1 MCQCCM
7 NRREFLGVTTVL
19 AAAGAAT
26 MAPGAFASTPA
37 WPETLWNP
45 DRAHLRLG
53 KPLRVQPVLMYRI
66 PVRREMASW
75 KSWGGIQTEEAAGDE
90 VNRITAELAGLASE
104 ADFAVEMLPVA
115 RVTTP
120 EEAAKVHESGAD
132 ATVVYPDTG
141 SGSML
146 QAALPETGGL
156 IFVRHKSGPVYYW
169 YEALSVRQL
178 RKDGEGPD
186 PERRASVQD
195 VVVDDT
201 QELLWRLRAL
211 YAVKNFMGARVVA
224 LGGPQGKYVDNAPE
238 FVRERFHFDIVDVS
252 YEDLGA
258 RIGSVLADKEKMAL
272 CERWAD
278 RYLALPN
285 TTLETGRA
293 FVVNA
298 FALYGIFKD
307 ILAEAG
313 TELFTINECMNTILP
328 MSKTTACLTL
338 GLLNDEG
345 YAAFCESDFVI
356 VPAGIFLRYL
366 CGKPVFMHNSTF
378 PHGGVVTCAHCTG
391 PRRMDGVHYDPVRVM
406 THYESEYGA
415 APKVEIPVGQE
426 LTFIS
431 PEFTTGRWVG
441 IRGVVEDNPFYEICR
456 SQQDVRIH
464 GDWKKLMNEVRDSHW
479 MMVYGDYLKEIAYA
493 APRIGITLDC
503 ISEA

>member
-1 MCQCCM
+1 MCSCCM
-7 NRREFLGVTTVL
+7 NRREFLSVSTVL
-19 AAAGAAT
+19 AAAGAAS
-26 MAPGAFASTPA
+26 MATGAHAA
-37 WPETLWNP
+37 AAVWPEDLWDP
-45 DRAHLRLG
+45 DRPHLTIG
-53 KPLRVQPVLMYRI
+53 NPLRVQPVLMYRI
-66 PVRREMASW
+66 PVRREMTSW
-75 KSWGGIQTEEAAGDE
+75 KSWGGIQSEEAAGEE
-90 VNRITAELAGLASE
+90 VKRITEELASLAGG
-104 ADFAVEMLPVA
+104 ADFPVEILPVVC
-115 RVTTP
+115 VTSP
-120 EEAAKVHESGAD
+120 EEASKVHASAAD
-132 ATVVYPDTG
+132 VTIVYPATG
-141 SGSML
+141 SGTLL
-146 QAALPETGGL
+146 QTLLPEKGGL

-186 PERRASVQD
+186 PERRASVHD

-201 QELLWRLRAL
+201 NELLWRLRAL

-224 LGGPQGKYVDNAPE
+224 LGGAQGKYADNAPE
-238 FVRERFHFDIVDVS
+238 FVRERFNLDIVDIS

-258 RIGSVLADKEKMAL
+258 RIGVVMADKGKMAL
-272 CERWAD
+272 CEQWAD

-285 TTLETGRA
+285 TALETERA

-307 ILAEAG
+307 ILTEAQ
-313 TELFTINECMNTILP
+313 TKLFTINECMSTILP

-378 PHGGVVTCAHCTG
+378 PHGGIVTCAHCTG

>member
-1 MCQCCM
+1 MCECCM
-7 NRREFLGVTTVL
+7 NRRTFLEMTTAM
-19 AAAGAAT
+19 AAAGAVGVA
-26 MAPGAFASTPA
+26 AGAYAAAPA
-37 WPETLWNP
+37 WPGNLWDP
-45 DRAHLRLG
+45 DRAHISIG
-53 KPLRVQPVLMYRI
+53 KPLRVQPILMYRI

-75 KSWGGIQTEEAAGDE
+75 KSWGGIQTEAAVGEE
-90 VNRITAELAGLASE
+90 VKRITTELAALAE
-104 ADFAVEMLPVA
+104 AADFAIEILPVV
-115 RVTTP
+115 RVTSP
-120 EEAAKVHESGAD
+120 EEAAKAHESGAD
-132 ATVVYPDTG
+132 ATIVYPATG
-141 SGSML
+141 SGSLL
-146 QAALPETGGL
+146 QAALPEKGGL

-178 RKDGEGPD
+178 RKDGEEPD

-195 VVVDDT
+195 VVVDDA

-211 YAVKNFMGARVVA
+211 FAVKNFMGARVVA
-224 LGGPQGKYVDNAPE
+224 IGGPQGKYVDNAPE
-238 FVRERFHFDIVDVS
+238 FVRERFNFDIVDVS
-252 YEDLGA
+252 YEELGG
-258 RIGSVLADKEKMAL
+258 RIAAVLADKEKMAL
-272 CERWAD
+272 CERWTD

-285 TTLETGRA
+285 TTLETERD

-307 ILAEAG
+307 ILTEAKA
-313 TELFTINECMNTILP
+313 ELFTINQCMSTILP

-391 PRRMDGVHYDPVRVM
+391 PRRMDGVHYDPVRVL
-406 THYESEYGA
+406 THYESDYGA
-415 APKVEIPVGQE
+415 APKVEIPIGQE

-493 APRIGITLDC
+493 APRIGITLDA

>member
-7 NRREFLGVTTVL
+7 NRREFLGVTTAVT
-19 AAAGAAT
+19 AAAAVGMAVSAGAAS
-26 MAPGAFASTPA
+26 AQWPA
-37 WPETLWNP
+37 DLWDS
-45 DRAHLRLG
+45 DRAHLKIG
-53 KPLRVQPVLMYRI
+53 KPLRVQPVLMYRL
-66 PVRREMASW
+66 PERREMTSW
-75 KSWGGIQTEEAAGDE
+75 KSWGGIQTEQAVGEE
-90 VNRITAELAGLASE
+90 VERITAELGALAAG
-104 ADFAVEMLPVA
+104 ADFAMEVLPVA
-115 RVTTP
+115 RVTSP
-120 EEAAKVHESGAD
+120 EEAAKAHASEAD
-132 ATVVYPDTG
+132 AVIVYPATG
-141 SGSML
+141 SGSLL
-146 QAALPETGGL
+146 QASLPETGGL
-156 IFVRHKSGPVYYW
+156 IFVRHKSGPAYYW

-178 RKDGEGPD
+178 RTDGEGPD
-186 PERRASVQD
+186 TGKRASIHD
-195 VVVDDT
+195 VVVDDM
-201 QELLWRLRAL
+201 QELQWRLRAL
-211 YAVKNFMGARVVA
+211 FAAKNFMGARVVA
-224 LGGPQGKYVDNAPE
+224 IGGAQGKYDESAPQ
-238 FVRERFHFDIVDVS
+238 FVRDRFKFEIVEVS
-252 YEDLGA
+252 YDDLGK
-258 RIGSVLADKEKMAL
+258 RIASVLADKEKMAL
-272 CERWAD
+272 CEQWTD

-285 TTLETGRA
+285 TTLETERS

-298 FALYGIFKD
+298 FALYGIFKE

-313 TELFTINECMNTILP
+313 TDLMTINQCMSTILP

-391 PRRMDGVHYDPVRVM
+391 PRRMDGVHYDPVRVL

-431 PEFTTGRWVG
+431 PEYATGRWVG

-464 GDWKKLMNEVRDSHW
+464 GDWKKLLNEVRDSHW
-479 MMVYGDYLKEIAYA
+479 MMVYGDYLKEINYA
-493 APRIGITLDC
+493 APHIGITLDR

>member
-7 NRREFLGVTTVL
+7 NRREFLGVTTAMT
-19 AAAGAAT
+19 AAAAVGAAAYAVAS
-26 MAPGAFASTPA
+26 APS
-37 WPETLWNP
+37 WPVNLWDP
-45 DRAHLRLG
+45 DRAHLRIG
-53 KPLRVQPVLMYRI
+53 KPLRIQPILMYRL
-66 PVRREMASW
+66 PEKREMTSW
-75 KSWGGIQTEEAAGDE
+75 KSWGGIQTEGAVAEE
-90 VNRITAELAGLASE
+90 VNRITAELNRVAQG
-104 ADFAVEMLPVA
+104 ADFALEVLPVA
-115 RVTTP
+115 RVASP
-120 EEAAKVHESGAD
+120 EEAAAAHASGAD
-132 ATVVYPDTG
+132 VVIVYPATG
-141 SGSML
+141 SGSLL
-146 QAALPETGGL
+146 QACLPETGGL

-169 YEALSVRQL
+169 YEALSTRQL
-178 RKDGEGPD
+178 RKDGEGTD
-186 PERRASVQD
+186 PEKRASVHD
-195 VVVDDT
+195 VVVDDYG
-201 QELLWRLRAL
+201 ELQWRLRSLFA
-211 YAVKNFMGARVVA
+211 AKNFIGARVVA
-224 LGGPQGKYVDNAPE
+224 IGGPQGKYDETAPT
-238 FVRERFHFDIVDVS
+238 FAQERFKFDIVDVS
-252 YEDLGA
+252 YDDLGK
-258 RIGSVLADKEKMAL
+258 RIAAVLADKEKMSL
-272 CERWAD
+272 CEQWTE

-285 TTLETGRA
+285 TVLETERP

-307 ILAEAG
+307 IMAEAG
-313 TELFTINECMNTILP
+313 TELMTINQCMSTILP

-391 PRRMDGVHYDPVRVM
+391 PRRMDGSRYDPVRIQ

-431 PEFTTGRWVG
+431 PEYATGRWVG

-464 GDWKKLMNEVRDSHW
+464 GDWKKLLNEVRDSHW
-479 MMVYGDYLKEIAYA
+479 MMVYGDYLKEIVYA
-493 APRIGITLDC
+493 APHIGITLDAV
-503 ISEA
+503 SEA